1 LFGTKD
7 SERRY
12 GTRTGFG
19 GRAFQ
24 ECAMRKILL
33 ALALGASTVFAVS
46 PAIAQPVKIEDLCVK
61 VAKHLLMTETLNTGV
76 VQSFP
81 ELKPPGARMTYSTR
95 DGVEKKNMVDTF
107 ECQFDNAKAPFGLK
121 RFCLASTCYSAD
133 EKNEENKRRFD
144 EVRILLERE
153 GL

>member
-1 LFGTKD
+1 
-7 SERRY
+7 
-12 GTRTGFG
+12 
-19 GRAFQ
+19 
-24 ECAMRKILL
+24 MRKIVFALVLL
-33 ALALGASTVFAVS
+33 AS
-46 PAIAQPVKIEDLCVK
+46 PATAQSLKVEDLCVK
-61 VAKHLLMTETLNTGV
+61 VAKHLLMTDTFHTGV

-95 DGVEKKNMVDTF
+95 DGVEKKDMVDTF
-107 ECQFDNAKAPFGLK
+107 ECQFDSAKAPFGLK

>member
-1 LFGTKD
+1 
-7 SERRY
+7 
-12 GTRTGFG
+12 
-19 GRAFQ
+19 
-24 ECAMRKILL
+24 MRKIIFALVLL
-33 ALALGASTVFAVS
+33 AS
-46 PAIAQPVKIEDLCVK
+46 PATAQSLKVEDLCVK
-61 VAKHLLMTETLNTGV
+61 VAKHLLMTDTFHTGV

-95 DGVEKKNMVDTF
+95 DGVEKKDMVDTF
-107 ECQFDNAKAPFGLK
+107 ECQFDSAKAPFGLK

>member
-1 LFGTKD
+1 
-7 SERRY
+7 
-12 GTRTGFG
+12 
-19 GRAFQ
+19 
-24 ECAMRKILL
+24 MRKTLL
-33 ALALGASTVFAVS
+33 ALVLAASPIVAMP
-46 PAIAQPVKIEDLCVK
+46 PAMAQSMKIEDLCVK
-61 VAKHLLMTETLNTGV
+61 VAKHLLMTETFHTGV

-95 DGVEKKNMVDTF
+95 DGVEKKDMVDTF
-107 ECQFDNAKAPFGLK
+107 ECQFNSATAPYGLQ

-133 EKNEENKRRFD
+133 EKNAENKRRFD

>member
-1 LFGTKD
+1 MK
-7 SERRY
+7 
-12 GTRTGFG
+12 
-19 GRAFQ
+19 
-24 ECAMRKILL
+24 KIVFALVLL
-33 ALALGASTVFAVS
+33 AQ
-46 PAIAQPVKIEDLCVK
+46 PAAAQSMKVEDLCVK
-61 VAKHLLMTETLNTGV
+61 VAKNLLMTDTLHTGV

-95 DGVEKKNMVDTF
+95 DGVEKKDMVDTI
-107 ECQFDNAKAPFGLK
+107 ECQFDSPKAPFGLK

-133 EKNEENKRRFD
+133 ERNEENKRRFD

>member
-1 LFGTKD
+1 MK
-7 SERRY
+7 
-12 GTRTGFG
+12 
-19 GRAFQ
+19 
-24 ECAMRKILL
+24 KIIL
-33 ALALGASTVFAVS
+33 ALVLTAT
-46 PAIAQPVKIEDLCVK
+46 PAAAQSMKVEDLCVK
-61 VAKHLLMTETLNTGV
+61 VATHLLMTDNLHTGV

-95 DGVEKKNMVDTF
+95 DGVEKKDMVDTF
-107 ECQFDNAKAPFGLK
+107 ECQFDSAKAPFGLK

-133 EKNEENKRRFD
+133 EKNQENKRRFD

>member
-1 LFGTKD
+1 
-7 SERRY
+7 
-12 GTRTGFG
+12 
-19 GRAFQ
+19 
-24 ECAMRKILL
+24 MRKIVFALVLL
-33 ALALGASTVFAVS
+33 AS
-46 PAIAQPVKIEDLCVK
+46 PATAQSLKVEDLCVK
-61 VAKHLLMTETLNTGV
+61 VAKHLLMTDTLHTGV

-95 DGVEKKNMVDTF
+95 DGVEKKDMVDTF
-107 ECQFDNAKAPFGLK
+107 ECQFDSAKAPFGLK

>member
-1 LFGTKD
+1 
-7 SERRY
+7 
-12 GTRTGFG
+12 
-19 GRAFQ
+19 
-24 ECAMRKILL
+24 MRKIVFALVLL
-33 ALALGASTVFAVS
+33 AS
-46 PAIAQPVKIEDLCVK
+46 PATAQSLKVEDLCVK
-61 VAKHLLMTETLNTGV
+61 VAKHLLMTDTFHTGV

-95 DGVEKKNMVDTF
+95 DGVEKKDMVDTF
-107 ECQFDNAKAPFGLK
+107 ECQFGSAKAPFGLK